1 MWSLWW
7 IADSTVL
14 IDDEMLWQMLLLI
27 AFRVGLPPEQSSNI
41 AAARMEAH
49 ASPFLEMSTQDIT
62 TTDYMF
68 IV

>member
-1 MWSLWW
+1 MKKLGGDSVLVWSCLWW

-41 AAARMEAH
+41 AAARIEAH
-49 ASPFLEMSTQDIT
+49 ASRFLSR
-62 TTDYMF
+62 
-68 IV
+68 